1 MFSFRCGTAHKSFL
15 KMQHIIYQN
24 PEKTPQPPLEGKT
37 KRMCAFCK
45 DATTTQSHLS
55 YGIFHLVA
63 NNGKQHKEGLQQ
75 NDSRS

>member
-1 MFSFRCGTAHKSFL
+1 MFSFCGGTAHKSFL

-45 DATTTQSHLS
+45 DATTTQSNLS
-55 YGIFHLVA
+55 YGIFHMVA
-63 NNGKQHKEGLQQ
+63 NNSKQHKEGLQQ